1 MPVAVNGYTGA
12 RSGTGLIITAAI
24 HVALSAALLSL
35 GVVSIPDAIR
45 TEPIKIRNIPVT
57 SPERVTPPE
66 VPDQLV
72 DPLVRPSVVD
82 IVPDLPSAPPS
93 GLTSVDVP
101 PNLPPVTTGP
111 QADPAPPAPVM
122 VYARL
127 DSRFA
132 ARFQPPYPA
141 ASERAE
147 EEGVVMV
154 RVRIGTDGRVLAAEL
169 KASSGHIR
177 LDEAAVAHAKRAWR
191 FKPAT
196 RDGVPVESWRE
207 VPVRFELVNG

>member
-24 HVALSAALLSL
+24 HVALGAALLSL
-35 GVVSIPDAIR
+35 GVVSIPDVIR
-45 TEPIKIRNIPVT
+45 TKPIKVINVPVPQPDKAIPPVM
-57 SPERVTPPE
+57 
-66 VPDQLV
+66 PDQPIDLIFAPPV
-72 DPLVRPSVVD
+72 ID
-82 IVPDLPSAPPS
+82 IAPDLPPVPPS
-93 GLTSVDVP
+93 ELTSVDVP

-111 QADPAPPAPVM
+111 QVDPAPPAPVT
-122 VYARL
+122 VLARL

-154 RVRIGTDGRVLAAEL
+154 RVRIGTDGRVIAAEL
-169 KASSGHIR
+169 KASSGHTR

-191 FKPAT
+191 FTPAT

-207 VPVRFELVNG
+207 VPVRFEMVNG